1 MLYIEPMHTVHL
13 GAVDLNLLV
22 ALDALLRE
30 SQVTRAANR
39 VGLTQSAMSHALARL
54 RDLFDDE
61 LLVRTP
67 RGMVL
72 TERAAALALPV
83 REAVRQVTAV
93 LAPPKPFDPRT
104 LRRTFNIGTAD
115 YGAIVL
121 LPPLLAKLRT
131 MAPHLVLRLR
141 PPTFEPEADLERGE
155 LDLVIAAH
163 PPALPPRLI
172 GARLWR
178 DRFVCVVR
186 KDHPRVGKRMTLAR
200 FIELEHAQIAVRGQP
215 GGPVDDA
222 LAKLG
227 VSRTVVLYL
236 AHFLVAPR
244 VIAESDLVLVLAERI
259 AKQFAPHLGLRVL
272 PVPVDVSGFEIWQLW
287 HGRQQ
292 ADRAHAWLRGVIS
305 EVARQ
310 AARDT

>member
-1 MLYIEPMHTVHL
+1 MHAVHL

-22 ALDALLRE
+22 ALDALLAE
-30 SQVTRAANR
+30 AHVTRAAKR

-54 RDLFDDE
+54 RELFGDE

-72 TERAAALALPV
+72 TERAAALGLPV
-83 REAVRQVTAV
+83 RQAVTQVTSV
-93 LAPPKPFDPRT
+93 LSPPKPFDPRT
-104 LRRTFNIGTAD
+104 LRRTFAISTAD

-121 LPPLLAKLRT
+121 LPKLFAKLRVV
-131 MAPHLVLRLR
+131 APHVILRLR
-141 PPTFEPEADLERGE
+141 PTTVDPEADLERGE
-155 LDLVIAAH
+155 LDLVIAAQ
-163 PPALPPRLI
+163 PPPLPPRLI
-172 GARLWR
+172 ASRLWR

-186 KDHPRVGKRMTLAR
+186 EGHPRVGKRMTLSR
-200 FIELEHAQIAVRGQP
+200 FVELDHAQIAMRGQP

-227 VSRTVVLYL
+227 LSRRVVLYL
-236 AHFLVAPR
+236 AHFLVAPQ
-244 VIAESDLVLVLAERI
+244 VIAESDLVMVLAERI
-259 AKQFAPHLGLRVL
+259 AKQFAPHLRLRVL
-272 PVPVDVSGFEIWQLW
+272 PVPVEVVGFEIWQMW

-305 EVARQ
+305 EVAREPP
-310 AARDT
+310 